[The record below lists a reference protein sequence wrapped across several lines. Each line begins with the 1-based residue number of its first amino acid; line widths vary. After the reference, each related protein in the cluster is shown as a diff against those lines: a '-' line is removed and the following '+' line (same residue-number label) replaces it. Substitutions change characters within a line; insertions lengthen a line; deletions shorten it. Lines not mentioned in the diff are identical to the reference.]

1 MIIILISIVIGIIVL
16 IVAFICLAALYFTF
30 KVISPVTSSYEASLD
45 YELSNNRISKQ
56 LLEKYNK
63 QEVEIDS
70 KFGYKLYGWF
80 FECENSLK
88 TVVICHGITCNVI
101 SSLKYME
108 LFRKRGYNVL
118 IYDHRN
124 HGRSGGKYTTFGYY
138 EKYDLKSWV
147 DWIYERYGNA
157 AKVGTLGESL
167 GAIVA
172 LQNTAID
179 DRLAFCVAD
188 CAASDLFSLLKYRL
202 EVEYHLPAFPLLQV
216 SSFLCWLITGMS
228 YYKVS
233 PIQAIKTVNTP
244 IFFVHGAEDTY
255 IPTKMSKQMYEVKK
269 GLKKIYIAEG
279 AGHATSL
286 ITDSTEYEKQLNDF
300 LNMINF

>member
-1 MIIILISIVIGIIVL
+1 MIIILISIVIGFIVL
-16 IVAFICLAALYFTF
+16 IVAIICLAALYFTF
-30 KVISPVTSSYEASLD
+30 KVISPVTSSYEASLE
-45 YELSNNRISKQ
+45 YELNNNRITKQ

-63 QEVEIDS
+63 KEIEIVS
-70 KFGYKLYGWF
+70 KFGYNLYGWF
-80 FECENSLK
+80 FEAENSLK

-124 HGRSGGKYTTFGYY
+124 HGRSGGKYTTFGHY

-202 EVEYHLPAFPLLQV
+202 KVEYHLPAFPLLQV

-255 IPTKMSKQMYEVKK
+255 IPTEMSKEMFEVKK
-269 GLKKIYIAEG
+269 GAKKIYIAKG

-286 ITDSTEYEKQLNDF
+286 ITDSAEYDRQLDDF

>member
-1 MIIILISIVIGIIVL
+1 MVISIVIGIIVL
-16 IVAFICLAALYFTF
+16 IVAIICLASLYFTF
-30 KVISPVTSSYEASLD
+30 KVISPVTSSYEASLE
-45 YELSNNRISKQ
+45 YELSNNRISEQ

-63 QEVEIDS
+63 KEMEIIS

-118 IYDHRN
+118 LYDHRN
-124 HGRSGGKYTTFGYY
+124 HGRSGGKYTTFGHY
-138 EKYDLKSWV
+138 EKHDLKSWV
-147 DWIYERYGNA
+147 DWIYEQYGNT

-179 DRLAFCVAD
+179 DRLSFCVAD
-188 CAASDLFSLLKYRL
+188 CAASDLNSLLKYRL
-202 EVEYHLPAFPLLQV
+202 KVEYHLPAFPLLHV
-216 SSFLCWLITGMS
+216 SSFFSWLITGMS

-233 PIQAIKTVNTP
+233 PIQAVKAVNTP

-255 IPTKMSKQMYEVKK
+255 IPAKMSKEMYEIKK
-269 GLKKIYIAEG
+269 GPKKLYIANG
-279 AGHATSL
+279 AGHAKSL
-286 ITDSTEYEKQLNDF
+286 ITDSAEYERQLDDF
-300 LNMINF
+300 LNMVGF

>member
-1 MIIILISIVIGIIVL
+1 MVISIVIGIIVL
-16 IVAFICLAALYFTF
+16 IGAFICIAALYFTF

-63 QEVEIDS
+63 QEVEIVS

-88 TVVICHGITCNVI
+88 TVVICHGITCNI
-101 SSLKYME
+101 IGSLKYME
-108 LFRKRGYNVL
+108 LFRRRGYNVL
-118 IYDHRN
+118 VYDHRN
-124 HGRSGGKYTTFGYY
+124 HGRSGGKYTTFGHY
-138 EKYDLKSWV
+138 EKQDLKSWV
-147 DWIYERYGNA
+147 DWIYERYGNT

-179 DRLAFCVAD
+179 DRLSFCVAD
-188 CAASDLFSLLKYRL
+188 CSASDLISLLKYRL
-202 EVEYHLPAFPLLQV
+202 KVEYHLPAFPLLQV
-216 SSFLCWLITGMS
+216 SSFLSWLITGMS

-244 IFFVHGAEDTY
+244 IFFVHGSEDTY
-255 IPTKMSKQMYEVKK
+255 IPTKMSKEMYEVKK
-269 GLKKIYIAEG
+269 GPKKIYIAEG

-286 ITDSTEYEKQLNDF
+286 ITDSAEYDRQLDDF